1 MTINPTFYKRKIF
14 MCMIIQSQCFSGI
27 DFLVKRLYDENNFY
41 SGDGGTKSGKYF
53 QPGTVQ

>member
-1 MTINPTFYKRKIF
+1 
-14 MCMIIQSQCFSGI
+14 MIIQSQCFSGI
-27 DFLVKRLYDENNFY
+27 NFLVTMTRLYDEDNFY